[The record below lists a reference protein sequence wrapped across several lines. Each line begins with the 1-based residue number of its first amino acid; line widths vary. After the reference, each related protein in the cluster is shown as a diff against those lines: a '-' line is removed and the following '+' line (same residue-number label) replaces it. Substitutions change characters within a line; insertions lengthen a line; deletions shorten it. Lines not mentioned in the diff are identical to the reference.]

1 MNEKLNTSKIIMNW
15 FMPSRAGWVSY
26 GVNARLF
33 SLRCSALGNSATA
46 PPTFCVKLVSIRS
59 MTLRKFAA
67 FLNVSETFPVFEQ
80 LRK

>member
-15 FMPSRAGWVSY
+15 FYVFQGGVGELRGQRSSIFSPLQRLRQLGYRASI
-26 GVNARLF
+26 
-33 SLRCSALGNSATA
+33 
-46 PPTFCVKLVSIRS
+46 FCVKLVSIRS

-67 FLNVSETFPVFEQ
+67 FLNVSKTFPVFEQ